1 MPRPLTFS
9 CLLLG
14 ALAAAQA
21 PKGGSPK
28 PATVPIKAGE
38 VVSKS
43 VDRSVEFSG
52 SLASPEDATL
62 GAEVEGKVVELLA
75 DLGDPVSKGQVL
87 ARINPDQYLFLKT
100 QAETALAQAESNLK
114 RAEELA
120 KQNIVSAS
128 ALDEAR
134 TNAARAL
141 ADADLAKK
149 RYRDTEVRAPFP
161 GAIAKRL
168 VSTGEYL
175 KVGQPV
181 FQLVMTNPLKLSGEV
196 PERYL
201 GAVKA
206 GSAVSL
212 ALDAFPGRS
221 FEGRV
226 TRVAPAVNPQSRS
239 FTVEARVQNPKGL
252 LKPGVFASA
261 RVNTGTEQGALAVP
275 EAAVTAF
282 AGITKVYVVEGGLV
296 HERPVEIERRLP
308 GGLAV
313 VRGAGLK
320 AGQKVAV
327 SGLSRL
333 AEGVAVT
340 VLP

>member
-1 MPRPLTFS
+1 MPRPLTLS
-9 CLLLG
+9 CLLL
-14 ALAAAQA
+14 AAAASAQA
-21 PKGGSPK
+21 PKGGAQK
-28 PATVPIKAGE
+28 PATVPIKAGD
-38 VVSKS
+38 VVSRA
-43 VDRSVEFSG
+43 VERSVEFSG

-75 DLGDPVSKGQVL
+75 DLGDPVAKGQVL
-87 ARINPDQYLFLKT
+87 ARINPDEYLFRKT
-100 QAETALAQAESNLK
+100 QAETAQAQAEANLK

-120 KQNIVSAS
+120 KLNIVSAS
-128 ALDEAR
+128 TLEEAR
-134 TNAARAL
+134 TNAARAV

-149 RYRDTEVRAPFP
+149 RYRDTEVRAPFA
-161 GAIAKRL
+161 GAVARRL

-175 KVGQPV
+175 KVGQAV
-181 FQLVMTNPLKLSGEV
+181 FQLVMTNPLKLTGEV

-201 GAVKA
+201 GSVKPGGAVA
-206 GSAVSL
+206 LAV
-212 ALDAFPGRS
+212 DAFPGRA

-239 FTVEARVQNPKGL
+239 FTVEARVQNPKGI

-261 RVNTGTEQGALAVP
+261 RASTGTEQGALAVP
-275 EAAVTAF
+275 EAALTAF
-282 AGITKVYVVEGGLV
+282 AGVTKVFVIEGAVVR
-296 HERPVEIERRLP
+296 ERPVEVERRLP

-313 VRGAGLK
+313 VRGAGLMP
-320 AGQKVAV
+320 GQKVAV

>member
-1 MPRPLTFS
+1 MPRPFT
-9 CLLLG
+9 LLC
-14 ALAAAQA
+14 ALLPAAVLAQA
-21 PKGGSPK
+21 PKAGSLK
-28 PATVPIKAGE
+28 TATVPIKTGD
-38 VVSKS
+38 VVART
-43 VDRSVEFSG
+43 VERSVAFSG

-62 GAEVEGKVVELLA
+62 GAEVEGKVVEVLA
-75 DLGDPVSKGQVL
+75 DLGDAVAKGQVL
-87 ARINPDQYLFLKT
+87 ARINPDEYLFRKT
-100 QAETALAQAESNLK
+100 QAETAQAQAEANLR
-114 RAEELA
+114 RAEDLA
-120 KQNIVSAS
+120 KLSIVSAS
-128 ALDEAR
+128 ALEEAR
-134 TNAARAL
+134 THAARAV
-141 ADADLAKK
+141 ADADLARK

-161 GAIAKRL
+161 GSVAKRL

-181 FQLVMTNPLKLSGEV
+181 FQLVMINPLKLSGEV

-201 GAVKA
+201 GEVKA

-212 ALDAFPGRS
+212 ALDAFPGRT
-221 FEGRV
+221 FEGRI
-226 TRVAPAVNPQSRS
+226 TRVAPAVNPQSRA
-239 FTVEARVQNPKGL
+239 FTVEARVLNPGGI

-261 RVNTGTEQGALAVP
+261 RVSTGSEQGVLAVP

-282 AGITKVYVVEGGLV
+282 AGVTKVFLVEGGV
-296 HERPVEIERRLP
+296 VRERPVAVERRLP

-313 VRGAGLK
+313 IRGPGLK